1 MSLYGGVINDSSGR
15 QFARVDGGISYHYWG
30 RITVQAA
37 GGNSWTTVPL
47 FNIPASIKIS
57 AFIFCDFGGNEN
69 IRSRYGKAEV
79 RQINGIWHARVLRSM
94 GDAEPSFQSA
104 TFYVFVPAR
113 YIPSAAYGM
122 QCFDEAGVKVYD
134 SSRPLLQI
142 CGVGAAGTLTT
153 GQAQFFNRTP
163 AKVASAYSSTYSAQ
177 YMVVSGVAYWA
188 MIAYFGTT
196 TTGSL
201 GGYTG
206 MISWL
211 DQGGTKP
218 NNVQFTNIPLIDAG
232 YYDQFPNLVNM

>member
-30 RITVQAA
+30 KITVQAA
-37 GGNSWTTVPL
+37 GSNGWVVVPL
-47 FNIPASIKIS
+47 FNIPETVKIS

-69 IRSRYGKAEV
+69 IKSRYGKAEV
-79 RQINGIWHARVLRSM
+79 RQLNGIWHARVLRSM
-94 GDAEPSFQSA
+94 GDAEPSFVSA

-113 YIPSAAYGM
+113 FIPGATYGM
-122 QCFDEAGVKVYD
+122 QCFDEAGIKVYD

-142 CGVGAAGTLTT
+142 CGVGAAGALTT

-163 AKVASAYSSTYSAQ
+163 DKVASAYCSTYSAQ
-177 YMVVSGVAYWA
+177 YMVVNGAAYWA
-188 MIAYFGTT
+188 VIAYYGTT
-196 TTGSL
+196 TTGAL

-206 MISWL
+206 MVAWL

-218 NNVQFTNIPLIDAG
+218 PNVQFTNIPLIDAG
-232 YYDQFPNLVNM
+232 YYDQFSNLVNM